1 VDGATIFVYVLA
13 ATFFGLVVY
22 LARLSRRSHA
32 EHAEHAEN
40 VTAKDNKPRKA
51 A

>member
-32 EHAEHAEN
+32 EHAEN
-40 VTAKDNKPRKA
+40 VTAKENKPRKA